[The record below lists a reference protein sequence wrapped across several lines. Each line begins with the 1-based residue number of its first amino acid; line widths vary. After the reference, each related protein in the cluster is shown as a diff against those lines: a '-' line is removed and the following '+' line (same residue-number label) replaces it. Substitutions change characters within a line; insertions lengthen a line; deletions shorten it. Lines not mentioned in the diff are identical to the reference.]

1 METGSAGKA
10 APVTLEVVRAHPR
23 VGAYIRAA
31 DDHLAAIG
39 FTEHGERHCGLVAK
53 IAHNVIVR
61 LGYPSREAELA
72 AIAGYVHDIGNM
84 VGRAGHA
91 LTGAVL
97 MAPILE
103 ELAMPPEEAAVILGA
118 IGNHEEAHGHPVNR
132 VSAALILADKTDVHR
147 TRVRNRD
154 PATFDIHDRVNYA
167 VVRSFLHVDG
177 TARTITLE
185 LTIEQQV
192 TSVLEY
198 FEIFLQRMIMC
209 RRAAEFL
216 DCRFHLVANGA
227 RLA

>member
-1 METGSAGKA
+1 MK
-10 APVTLEVVRAHPR
+10 VTLADVKANPLID
-23 VGAYIRAA
+23 AYIRKA
-31 DDHLAAIG
+31 DEHLAAIG
-39 FTEHGERHCGLVAK
+39 FTEHGYRHVELVAS
-53 IAHNVIVR
+53 IAKNVLRR
-61 LGYPSREAELA
+61 LGFSQREAELA
-72 AIAGYVHDIGNM
+72 EIAGYTHDIGNV

-97 MAPILE
+97 MAPILD
-103 ELAMPPEEAAVILGA
+103 ELGMPPQEAATILGA

-132 VSAALILADKTDVHR
+132 VSAALILADKSDVHR

-167 VVRSFLHVDG
+167 VVRSFLSVDG

-185 LTIEQQV
+185 LTIEREA

-198 FEIFLQRMIMC
+198 FEIFLQRMIMS

-216 DCRFHLVANGA
+216 DCRFHLVINGA

>member
-1 METGSAGKA
+1 METGAGGKQ
-10 APVTLEVVRAHPR
+10 APVTLEAVRAHPR
-23 VGAYIRAA
+23 VGAFIRQA
-31 DDHLAAIG
+31 DAHLAALG
-39 FTEHGERHCGLVAK
+39 FTEHGERHCSLVAN
-53 IAHNVIVR
+53 IAHNVVAR
-61 LGYPSREAELA
+61 LGYSPREAELA
-72 AIAGYVHDIGNM
+72 AIAGYTHDIGNV

-97 MAPILE
+97 MAPILD
-103 ELAMPPEEAAVILGA
+103 ELGMPPHEAAIILGA

-132 VSAALILADKTDVHR
+132 VSAALILADKSDVHR

-177 TARTITLE
+177 SARAITLE
-185 LTIEQQV
+185 LTIEQQA
-192 TSVLEY
+192 TSVMEY

-216 DCRFHLVANGA
+216 GCRFHLVANGA

>member
-1 METGSAGKA
+1 MQAGSGGKA
-10 APVTLEVVRAHPR
+10 APVTLDVVRAHPR
-23 VGAYIRAA
+23 VGAYVRAA
-31 DDHLAAIG
+31 DEHLAAIG

-53 IAHNVIVR
+53 IAHNVIAR
-61 LGYPSREAELA
+61 LGFSAREAELA
-72 AIAGYVHDIGNM
+72 AIAGYCHDIGNV

-97 MAPILE
+97 LAPILH
-103 ELAMPPEEAAVILGA
+103 ELGMPPHETAVILGA
-118 IGNHEEAHGHPVNR
+118 IGNHEEDHGHPVNR

-154 PATFDIHDRVNYA
+154 PATFDIHDRVNFA

-177 TARTITLE
+177 TAHTVTLE
-185 LTIEQQV
+185 LTIEQEV

-216 DCRFHLVANGA
+216 DCRFHLVVNGA